1 MINSPSKLAIT
12 LFLLTLAHVAAFA
25 AGENVPQN
33 AASEAYIKR
42 VAELGEYRSLAE
54 GVVLD
59 VKRRF
64 DSQSAQY
71 DVCRTAYANAEEA
84 VDSYMNAVADSV
96 QDKKRSPELVPSA
109 DGAARAA
116 EAFFACTGAGGGRS
130 TAARIIPIAP
140 FVEFAVTCLEFL
152 LSKDRRSRDATAPVL
167 VTQLRWRSWDRIR

>member
-1 MINSPSKLAIT
+1 MTKNTCKLTAM
-12 LFLLTLAHVAAFA
+12 LLLLTFGCASSFA
-25 AGENVPQN
+25 AGENAPQS

-54 GVVLD
+54 GLVLD

-71 DVCRTAYANAEEA
+71 DACRAAYANAEEA
-84 VDSYMNAVADSV
+84 VDGYMNAIADSI

-109 DGAARAA
+109 DTATRAA
-116 EAFFACTGAGGGRS
+116 ESFFACTGGGRS

-152 LSKDRRSRDATAPVL
+152 LLKDRRSRDATAPVL
-167 VTQLRWRSWDRIR
+167 VAQLRWRSWDRIR